1 MTGGRAELLSQLV
14 ITVQGHKCLEKTG
27 VMTKLG
33 TMLQNAPNTPFS
45 DILLPGLVKFWGNV
59 AHLSPGHVLNTYPEI
74 IPTLI
79 NMISSQDTTHQTV
92 ALETVGYIGVSLE
105 GKTALNSLGNVML
118 DCVDKI
124 GDIIRDSVTELKITA
139 LNTLSSL
146 LKLDPDH
153 QTRDMLL
160 LTETWFNHINNMEQ
174 MMVSMVKTPFLDLRL
189 AVYQLMLVVSGQGWG
204 RRVVLGQP
212 GLCEYLL
219 DRSNERDAGARHER
233 WRLMKSLVE
242 SRMTK
247 EMLGPELDT
256 LIREFV
262 NLGPHHV
269 QVESQVAY
277 EEQQ

>member
-1 MTGGRAELLSQLV
+1 
-14 ITVQGHKCLEKTG
+14 
-27 VMTKLG
+27 
-33 TMLQNAPNTPFS
+33 
-45 DILLPGLVKFWGNV
+45 
-59 AHLSPGHVLNTYPEI
+59 
-74 IPTLI
+74 
-79 NMISSQDTTHQTV
+79 
-92 ALETVGYIGVSLE
+92 
-105 GKTALNSLGNVML
+105 
-118 DCVDKI
+118 
-124 GDIIRDSVTELKITA
+124 
-139 LNTLSSL
+139 
-146 LKLDPDH
+146 
-153 QTRDMLL
+153 MLL

-174 MMVSMVKTPFLDLRL
+174 MMVSVMKTPFLDLRL